1 MRHQTMHTCPLS
13 MVSLP
18 FSTLGGYKTPH
29 DSKLVTKIKIVRHL
43 YGIYMQR
50 DANDQRFTQCFTR

>member
-1 MRHQTMHTCPLS
+1 MHTCPLS

-50 DANDQRFTQCFTR
+50 DANDQRFTR